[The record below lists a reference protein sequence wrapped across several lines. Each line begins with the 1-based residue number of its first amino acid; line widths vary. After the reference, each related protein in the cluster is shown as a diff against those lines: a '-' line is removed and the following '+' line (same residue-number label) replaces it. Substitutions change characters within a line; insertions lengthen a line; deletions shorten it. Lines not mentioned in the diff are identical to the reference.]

1 MRTYT
6 VTLRPDGIKGKIRTF
21 VVSFRAFVLGCA
33 FAAALLLA
41 AGWLFVQF
49 VILPYG
55 DVLERHTQAVRLR
68 EANEEL
74 TTAIAEQE
82 LLLDWVGARVSLE
95 LALVEKVSSLLGGEE
110 WQGGGFPGI
119 SGDRAEGLFDAV
131 VYLERRIEGHERFAD
146 LLEHMPIRL
155 PVRGEFDIASGFG
168 RRRSP
173 FSAGIEMHNGIDL
186 SADVG
191 TVVLAAGSGR
201 VSLAGRWSD
210 LRVPEYGRLGLFV
223 RLEHGDTGFST
234 IYGHCQQIFV
244 KNGDFVK
251 AGDKIA
257 TVGNTGWSTAPH
269 LHFAIARGEHYYDP
283 EDFLLYFDAGMVR
296 RAMLA
301 RPAADIGGGS
311 GAGEARR

>member
-6 VTLRPDGIKGKIRTF
+6 VTLRPDGIKGRIRTF
-21 VVSFRAFVLGCA
+21 VVTSRAIWLVCLS
-33 FAAALLLA
+33 ALAILVFS
-41 AGWLFVQF
+41 GWLLVTA

-55 DVLERHTQAVRLR
+55 DVYGRHSQAVRLR
-68 EANEEL
+68 EANSQLSE
-74 TTAIAEQE
+74 AITEQE
-82 LLLDWVGARVSLE
+82 LLLDWVSARVSLE
-95 LALVEKVSSLLGGEE
+95 LALVEKVSSLLGGEQWE
-110 WQGGGFPGI
+110 AGGFPGI
-119 SGDRAEGLFDAV
+119 SGDRAEGLLDAV
-131 VYLERRIEGHERFAD
+131 AYLERRIEGHQRFAE
-146 LLEHMPIRL
+146 LLEQMPIRL
-155 PVRGEFDIASGFG
+155 PIRGEFDIASGFG

-173 FSAGIEMHNGIDL
+173 FTSGIEMHNGIDL
-186 SADVG
+186 SAEPG
-191 TVVLAAGSGR
+191 TPVLAAGGGR
-201 VSLAGRWSD
+201 VSLAGRWTD

-223 RLEHGDTGFST
+223 RLEHGESGYST

-244 KNGDFVK
+244 KNGDTVR
-251 AGDKIA
+251 AGDRIA

-311 GAGEARR
+311 GKGEDRR